1 MTRNMEMF
9 RKKRRAFLDGQER
22 KFDYECYVEL
32 DSKRELEVKNDMRKA
47 RT

>member
-1 MTRNMEMF
+1 MF

-32 DSKRELEVKNDMRKA
+32 GSKGGGGNGG
-47 RT
+47 